1 MFIGIKLEIG
11 FSEHPLYRQLYG
23 DHEILN
29 YFRDLGFSAVETPVG
44 PETGYEALREHV
56 TRCCEAGLRISL
68 HPYCE
73 GTGCDPAYFSIEDG
87 NLCWNYHQRLLSQAA
102 EISQRQQSPTVINFH
117 PAAGSSTIDRQI
129 LFDRS
134 VSLLSWARQWCS
146 RNAPDVQ
153 VVAELQFGPNT
164 GEDKQ
169 RIGDTYDE
177 LLQIVTRSGIRA
189 CWDFGHAYFNAKR
202 FDVPLYPTEVLL
214 KQIGH
219 VHCHDVCQGDH
230 CPLIYDEVPWK
241 DFVRLLIEKEFDE
254 TIIIEVPPSAFLAAG
269 GLESVN
275 DSLKSLM
282 DWIEQC
288 RQMTY

>member
-1 MFIGIKLEIG
+1 MYIGIKLDIG
-11 FSEHPLYRQLYG
+11 FSELPLYRQLYG
-23 DHEILN
+23 DRKILD
-29 YFRDLGFSAVETPVG
+29 YLSGVGFSAVETPVC
-44 PETGYEALREHV
+44 PETDYEMLREHV
-56 TRCCEAGLRISL
+56 AQCSEAGLRVSL

-73 GTGCDPAYFSIEDG
+73 RTECDPAFFSREDG
-87 NLCWNYHQRLLSQAA
+87 NSCWDYHQRLLSQAG
-102 EISQRQQSPTVINFH
+102 EISQIQQSPTVINFH
-117 PAAGSSTIDRQI
+117 PAAGSSTIARRD

-153 VVAELQFGPNT
+153 VVVELQFGPDS

-177 LLQIVTRSGIRA
+177 LFQIATHSGIRA
-189 CWDFGHAYFNAKR
+189 CWDFGHAYFNTKR
-202 FDVPLYPTEVLL
+202 FDVPLYPPEALL
-214 KQIGH
+214 ERIGH

-230 CPLIYDEVPWK
+230 SPLIYDKAPWK
-241 DFVRLLIEKEFDE
+241 EFIRLLIEKDFDE
-254 TIIIEVPPSAFLAAG
+254 TIIIEVPSSAFLAAG

-275 DSLKSLM
+275 ASLKALV

-288 RQMTY
+288 KQMTC